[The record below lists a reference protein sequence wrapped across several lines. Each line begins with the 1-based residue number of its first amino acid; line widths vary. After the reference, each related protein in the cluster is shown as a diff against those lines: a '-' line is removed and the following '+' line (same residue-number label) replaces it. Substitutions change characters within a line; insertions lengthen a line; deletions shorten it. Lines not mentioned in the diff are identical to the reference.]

1 MFGLNLP
8 SAIKVITSFALSTI
22 AGKSGNLLSTSEVS
36 LIISFVFYAVFQFL
50 WLVFDSLKTNEE
62 LLDNPFKLPAVFQFK
77 NYTEAIEAAGL
88 GRLII
93 NSLVISTC
101 ATFLNILF
109 ASMCAFVIARHTFWG
124 KNVLFLMITA
134 GILVPL
140 NALIIPYFAIIN
152 FLNLYD
158 TRIGLILVYCA
169 VGLPVSTF
177 ILTEFFRSIP
187 KEIEEASFLDGC
199 NFVARYFR
207 IMLPLALP
215 GLATAGTFQF
225 ILCWNEFIYAMLLTS
240 STEIRTIQFGISY
253 FTNQF
258 FSDYVGMFA
267 AVVVSILP
275 SITVFILFK
284 ERVITGLTA
293 GSVKG

>member
-1 MFGLNLP
+1 MKNNL
-8 SAIKVITSFALSTI
+8 SSKIYFSFKWI
-22 AGKSGNLLSTSEVS
+22 I
-36 LIISFVFYAVFQFL
+36 IISFVLYAIFPFL
-50 WLVFDSLKTNEE
+50 WLILASLKTNAE
-62 LLDNPFKLPAVFQFK
+62 LLDDPFKLPEVFQFK

-88 GRLII
+88 IQLII
-93 NSLVISTC
+93 NSLVISSS
-101 ATFLNILF
+101 ATFLNVLVS
-109 ASMCAFVIARHTFWG
+109 SMCAFAIARHTFWG
-124 KNVLFLMITA
+124 NNVLFLMIA
-134 GILVPL
+134 SGILIPL
-140 NALIIPYFAIIN
+140 NALIIPYYAIN
-152 FLNLYD
+152 NYLHLYD
-158 TRIGLILVYCA
+158 TRTGLILVYCA

-177 ILTEFFRSIP
+177 ILTEFFKSIP
-187 KEIEEASFLDGC
+187 KEIEEASTLDGC
-199 NFVARYFR
+199 NFVSRYFR

-267 AVVVSILP
+267 ALVVSIIP
-275 SITVFILFK
+275 SITVFILFQ

>member
-1 MFGLNLP
+1 MK
-8 SAIKVITSFALSTI
+8 IDLST
-22 AGKSGNLLSTSEVS
+22 NLYFYFKWII
-36 LIISFVFYAVFQFL
+36 IISFVLYAIFPFL
-50 WLVFDSLKTNEE
+50 WLILASLKTNAE
-62 LLDNPFKLPAVFQFK
+62 LLDDPFKLPEVFQFK

-88 GRLII
+88 IQLII
-93 NSLVISTC
+93 NSLIISSS
-101 ATFLNILF
+101 ATFLNVLVS
-109 ASMCAFVIARHTFWG
+109 SMCAFAIARHIFWG
-124 KNVLFLMITA
+124 NNVLFLMIA
-134 GILVPL
+134 SGILIPL
-140 NALIIPYFAIIN
+140 NALIIPYYAIIN
-152 FLNLYD
+152 YLHLYD
-158 TRIGLILVYCA
+158 TRTGLILVYCA

-177 ILTEFFRSIP
+177 ILTEFFKSIP
-187 KEIEEASFLDGC
+187 KEIEEASTLDGC
-199 NFVARYFR
+199 NFVSRYFR

-275 SITVFILFK
+275 SITVFILFQ

>member
-1 MFGLNLP
+1 MQKDLSSNFYFILKL
-8 SAIKVITSFALSTI
+8 VI
-22 AGKSGNLLSTSEVS
+22 
-36 LIISFVFYAVFQFL
+36 IISFVFYAVFPFL
-50 WLVFDSLKTNEE
+50 WLVLASLKTNAE
-62 LLDNPFKLPAVFQFK
+62 LLNNPFTLPEVFQFK
-77 NYTEAIEAAGL
+77 NYSNAIQEAGL

-93 NSLVISTC
+93 NSLVISTS

-109 ASMCAFVIARHTFWG
+109 SSMCAFAIARHTFWG
-124 KNVLFLMITA
+124 NNVLFLMITA

-158 TRIGLILVYCA
+158 TRIGLIIVYCA

-177 ILTEFFRSIP
+177 ILTEFFKSIP
-187 KEIEEASFLDGC
+187 KEIEEASYLDGC
-199 NFVARYFR
+199 NFAARYFK

-240 STEIRTIQFGISY
+240 STDIRTIQFGISY

-267 AVVVSILP
+267 AVVISIIP
-275 SITVFILFK
+275 SITVFILFQEK
-284 ERVITGLTA
+284 VINGLTA

>member
-1 MFGLNLP
+1 MQRD
-8 SAIKVITSFALSTI
+8 LSTNI
-22 AGKSGNLLSTSEVS
+22 YSIIKWII
-36 LIISFVFYAVFQFL
+36 IISFVFYAIFPFL
-50 WLVFDSLKTNEE
+50 WLVLASLKTNAE
-62 LLDNPFKLPAVFQFK
+62 LLDDPFKLPKVFQFK
-77 NYTEAIEAAGL
+77 NYTDAIEAAGL
-88 GRLII
+88 GRLIL
-93 NSLVISTC
+93 NSLVISTS

-109 ASMCAFVIARHTFWG
+109 ASMCAFAIARHIFWG

-152 FLNLYD
+152 YLNLYD
-158 TRIGLILVYCA
+158 TRTGLILVYCA
-169 VGLPVSTF
+169 IGLPVSTF
-177 ILTEFFRSIP
+177 ILTEFFKSIP
-187 KEIEEASFLDGC
+187 KEIEEAAFLDGC
-199 NFVARYFR
+199 NFASRYFR

-240 STEIRTIQFGISY
+240 STDIRTIQFGLSY

-258 FSDYVGMFA
+258 FSDYGGMFA

-275 SITVFILFK
+275 SITVFILFQEK
-284 ERVITGLTA
+284 VISGLTA

>member
-1 MFGLNLP
+1 MKIDLSINFY
-8 SAIKVITSFALSTI
+8 SIFKWVIL
-22 AGKSGNLLSTSEVS
+22 
-36 LIISFVFYAVFQFL
+36 ISFVLYAVFPFL
-50 WLVFDSLKTNEE
+50 WLILASLKTNAE
-62 LLDNPFKLPAVFQFK
+62 LLDDPFALPKVFQFK
-77 NYTEAIEAAGL
+77 NYAEAMEAAGL
-88 GRLII
+88 GQLII
-93 NSLVISTC
+93 NSLVISTS

-109 ASMCAFVIARHTFWG
+109 SSMCAFAIARHTFWG

-158 TRIGLILVYCA
+158 TRLGLILVYCA

-177 ILTEFFRSIP
+177 ILTEFFKSIP

-199 NFVARYFR
+199 NFVSRYFK
-207 IMLPLALP
+207 IMLPLAIP

-267 AVVVSILP
+267 AVVISILP
-275 SITVFILFK
+275 SITVFILFQ

>member
-1 MFGLNLP
+1 MQKDLSSNFYF
-8 SAIKVITSFALSTI
+8 IFKWVI
-22 AGKSGNLLSTSEVS
+22 
-36 LIISFVFYAVFQFL
+36 IISFVFYAVFPFL
-50 WLVFDSLKTNEE
+50 WLVLASLKTNAE
-62 LLDNPFKLPAVFQFK
+62 LLNNPFALPEVFQFK
-77 NYTEAIEAAGL
+77 NYSNAIQEAGL

-93 NSLVISTC
+93 NSLVISTS

-109 ASMCAFVIARHTFWG
+109 SSMCAFAIARHTFWG
-124 KNVLFLMITA
+124 NNILFLMITA

-158 TRIGLILVYCA
+158 TRIGLIIVYCA

-177 ILTEFFRSIP
+177 ILTEFFKSIP
-187 KEIEEASFLDGC
+187 KEIEEASYLDGC
-199 NFVARYFR
+199 NFAARYFK

-240 STEIRTIQFGISY
+240 STDIRTIQFGISY

-267 AVVVSILP
+267 AVVISIIP
-275 SITVFILFK
+275 SITVFILFQEK
-284 ERVITGLTA
+284 VINGLTA

>member
-1 MFGLNLP
+1 MQKDLSSNFYF
-8 SAIKVITSFALSTI
+8 IFKWVI
-22 AGKSGNLLSTSEVS
+22 
-36 LIISFVFYAVFQFL
+36 IISFVFYAVFPFL
-50 WLVFDSLKTNEE
+50 WLVLASLKTNAE
-62 LLDNPFKLPAVFQFK
+62 LLNNPFTLPEVFQFK
-77 NYTEAIEAAGL
+77 NYSNAIQEAGL

-93 NSLVISTC
+93 NSLVISTS

-109 ASMCAFVIARHTFWG
+109 SSMCAFAIARHTFWG
-124 KNVLFLMITA
+124 NNVLFLMITA

-177 ILTEFFRSIP
+177 ILTEFFKSIP

-199 NFVARYFR
+199 NFAARYFK

-225 ILCWNEFIYAMLLTS
+225 ILCWNEFLYAMLLTS
-240 STEIRTIQFGISY
+240 STDIRTIQFGISY

-267 AVVVSILP
+267 AVVISIIP
-275 SITVFILFK
+275 SIAVFVLFQEK
-284 ERVITGLTA
+284 VINGLTA

>member
-1 MFGLNLP
+1 MQRNL
-8 SAIKVITSFALSTI
+8 SANIYSIIKWII
-22 AGKSGNLLSTSEVS
+22 
-36 LIISFVFYAVFQFL
+36 IISFVFYAIIPFL
-50 WLVFDSLKTNEE
+50 WLVLASLKTNAE
-62 LLDNPFKLPAVFQFK
+62 LLDDPNKLPKVFQFK

-88 GRLII
+88 GRLIV
-93 NSLVISTC
+93 NSLVISTI
-101 ATFLNILF
+101 ATFLNILVS
-109 ASMCAFVIARHTFWG
+109 SMCAFAIARHTFWG
-124 KNVLFLMITA
+124 RNVLFLMISG

-158 TRIGLILVYCA
+158 TRTGLILVYSA
-169 VGLPVSTF
+169 IGLPVSTF
-177 ILTEFFRSIP
+177 ILTEFFKSIP
-187 KEIEEASFLDGC
+187 KEIEEAAYLDGC
-199 NFVARYFR
+199 NFVSRYFR

-240 STEIRTIQFGISY
+240 STDIRTIQFGISY

-275 SITVFILFK
+275 SITVFILFQEK
-284 ERVITGLTA
+284 VISGLTA

>member
-1 MFGLNLP
+1 MQKDLSSNFYF
-8 SAIKVITSFALSTI
+8 IFKWVI
-22 AGKSGNLLSTSEVS
+22 
-36 LIISFVFYAVFQFL
+36 IISFVFYAVFPFL
-50 WLVFDSLKTNEE
+50 WLVLASLKTNAE
-62 LLDNPFKLPAVFQFK
+62 LLNNPFTLPEVFQFK
-77 NYTEAIEAAGL
+77 NYSNAIQEAGL

-93 NSLVISTC
+93 NSLVISTS

-109 ASMCAFVIARHTFWG
+109 SSMCAFAIARHTFWG
-124 KNVLFLMITA
+124 NNVLFLMITA

-158 TRIGLILVYCA
+158 TRIGLIIVYCA

-177 ILTEFFRSIP
+177 ILTEFFKSIP
-187 KEIEEASFLDGC
+187 KEIEEASYLDGC
-199 NFVARYFR
+199 NFAARYFK

-240 STEIRTIQFGISY
+240 STDIRTIQFGISY

-267 AVVVSILP
+267 AVVISIIP
-275 SITVFILFK
+275 SITVFVLFQEK
-284 ERVITGLTA
+284 VINGLTA

>member
-1 MFGLNLP
+1 MQKDLSSNFYF
-8 SAIKVITSFALSTI
+8 IFKWVI
-22 AGKSGNLLSTSEVS
+22 
-36 LIISFVFYAVFQFL
+36 IISFVFYAVFPFL
-50 WLVFDSLKTNEE
+50 WLVLASLKTNAE
-62 LLDNPFKLPAVFQFK
+62 LLNNPFTLPEVFQFN
-77 NYTEAIEAAGL
+77 NYSNAIQEAGL

-93 NSLVISTC
+93 NSLVISTS

-109 ASMCAFVIARHTFWG
+109 SSMCAFAIARHTFWG
-124 KNVLFLMITA
+124 NNVLFLMITA

-158 TRIGLILVYCA
+158 TRIGLIIVYCA

-177 ILTEFFRSIP
+177 ILTEFFKSIP
-187 KEIEEASFLDGC
+187 KEIEEASYLDGC
-199 NFVARYFR
+199 NFAARYFK

-240 STEIRTIQFGISY
+240 STDIRTIQFGISY

-267 AVVVSILP
+267 AVVISIIP
-275 SITVFILFK
+275 SITVFILFHEK
-284 ERVITGLTA
+284 VINGLTA

>member
-1 MFGLNLP
+1 MQRD
-8 SAIKVITSFALSTI
+8 LSTNI
-22 AGKSGNLLSTSEVS
+22 YSIIKWII
-36 LIISFVFYAVFQFL
+36 IISFVFYAIFPFL
-50 WLVFDSLKTNEE
+50 WLVLASLKTNAE
-62 LLDNPFKLPAVFQFK
+62 LLDDPFKLPKVFQFK
-77 NYTEAIEAAGL
+77 NYTDAIEAAGL

-93 NSLVISTC
+93 NSLVISTS

-109 ASMCAFVIARHTFWG
+109 SSMVAFAIARHTFWG
-124 KNVLFLMITA
+124 RNVLFLTISA

-152 FLNLYD
+152 YLNLYD
-158 TRIGLILVYCA
+158 TRTGLILVYCA
-169 VGLPVSTF
+169 IGLPVSTF

-187 KEIEEASFLDGC
+187 KEIEEASYLDGC
-199 NFVARYFR
+199 NFVSRYFR

-240 STEIRTIQFGISY
+240 STDIRTIQFGISY

-275 SITVFILFK
+275 SITVFILFQEK
-284 ERVITGLTA
+284 VISGLTA

>member
-1 MFGLNLP
+1 VRLIINMQRDLSINFY
-8 SAIKVITSFALSTI
+8 SIFKWVI
-22 AGKSGNLLSTSEVS
+22 
-36 LIISFVFYAVFQFL
+36 IISFVLYAVFPFL
-50 WLVFDSLKTNEE
+50 WLVLASLKTNAE
-62 LLDNPFKLPAVFQFK
+62 LLDDPFALPAVFQFK
-77 NYTEAIEAAGL
+77 NYTDAMEAAGL
-88 GRLII
+88 GQLII
-93 NSLVISTC
+93 NSLVISTS

-109 ASMCAFVIARHTFWG
+109 SSMCAFAIARHTFWG

-158 TRIGLILVYCA
+158 TRLGLVLVYCA

-177 ILTEFFRSIP
+177 ILTEFFKSIP

-199 NFVARYFR
+199 NFLSRYFK
-207 IMLPLALP
+207 IMLPLAIP

-267 AVVVSILP
+267 AVVISILP
-275 SITVFILFK
+275 SITVFILFQ

>member
-1 MFGLNLP
+1 MKRDL
-8 SAIKVITSFALSTI
+8 SANFYFIFKWVI
-22 AGKSGNLLSTSEVS
+22 
-36 LIISFVFYAVFQFL
+36 IISFVFYAVFPFL
-50 WLVFDSLKTNEE
+50 WLVFASLKTNAE

-109 ASMCAFVIARHTFWG
+109 ASMCAFAIARHTFWG

-169 VGLPVSTF
+169 IGLPVSTF

-187 KEIEEASFLDGC
+187 KEIDAASFLDGC

-207 IMLPLALP
+207 IMLTLALP
-215 GLATAGTFQF
+215 GLATAGTFLF
-225 ILCWNEFIYAMLLTS
+225 ILCWNEIIYAMLLTS

-267 AVVVSILP
+267 AGVVSILP
-275 SITVFILFK
+275 SITVFILFQ

>member
-1 MFGLNLP
+1 MK
-8 SAIKVITSFALSTI
+8 IDLS
-22 AGKSGNLLSTSEVS
+22 
-36 LIISFVFYAVFQFL
+36 
-50 WLVFDSLKTNEE
+50 D
-62 LLDNPFKLPAVFQFK
+62 DPFKLPEVFQFK

-88 GRLII
+88 IQLII
-93 NSLVISTC
+93 NSLIISSS
-101 ATFLNILF
+101 ATFLNVLVS
-109 ASMCAFVIARHTFWG
+109 SMCAFAIARHIFWG
-124 KNVLFLMITA
+124 NNVLFLMIA
-134 GILVPL
+134 SGILIPL
-140 NALIIPYFAIIN
+140 NALIIPYYAIIN
-152 FLNLYD
+152 YLHLYD
-158 TRIGLILVYCA
+158 TRTGLILVYCA

-177 ILTEFFRSIP
+177 ILTEFFKSIP
-187 KEIEEASFLDGC
+187 KEIEEASTLDGC
-199 NFVARYFR
+199 NFVSRYFR
-207 IMLPLALP
+207 IMLPLAIP
-215 GLATAGTFQF
+215 GLMTAGTFQF

-275 SITVFILFK
+275 SITVFILFQ

>member
-1 MFGLNLP
+1 MQKDLSSNFYF
-8 SAIKVITSFALSTI
+8 IFKWVI
-22 AGKSGNLLSTSEVS
+22 
-36 LIISFVFYAVFQFL
+36 IISFVFYAVFPFL
-50 WLVFDSLKTNEE
+50 WLVLASLKTNAE
-62 LLDNPFKLPAVFQFK
+62 LLNNPFTLPEVFQFK
-77 NYTEAIEAAGL
+77 NYSNAIEEAGL
-88 GRLII
+88 GKLII
-93 NSLVISTC
+93 NSLIISTS

-109 ASMCAFVIARHTFWG
+109 SSMCAFAIARHTFWG
-124 KNVLFLMITA
+124 NNVLFLMITA

-158 TRIGLILVYCA
+158 TRIGLIIVYCA

-177 ILTEFFRSIP
+177 ILTEFFKSIP
-187 KEIEEASFLDGC
+187 KEIEEASYLDGC
-199 NFVARYFR
+199 NFASRYFK

-240 STEIRTIQFGISY
+240 STDIRTIQFGISY

-267 AVVVSILP
+267 AVVISIIP
-275 SITVFILFK
+275 SITVFILFQEK
-284 ERVITGLTA
+284 VINGLTA

>member
-1 MFGLNLP
+1 MQKDLSSKFYF
-8 SAIKVITSFALSTI
+8 IFKWVI
-22 AGKSGNLLSTSEVS
+22 
-36 LIISFVFYAVFQFL
+36 IISFVFYAVFPFL
-50 WLVFDSLKTNEE
+50 WLVLASLKTNAE
-62 LLDNPFKLPAVFQFK
+62 LLNNPFTLPEVFQFK
-77 NYTEAIEAAGL
+77 NYSNAIQEAGL
-88 GRLII
+88 GKLII
-93 NSLVISTC
+93 NSLIISTS

-109 ASMCAFVIARHTFWG
+109 SSMCAFAIARHTFWG
-124 KNVLFLMITA
+124 NNVLFLMITA

-177 ILTEFFRSIP
+177 ILTEFFKSIP

-199 NFVARYFR
+199 NFAARYFK

-240 STEIRTIQFGISY
+240 STDIRTIQFGISY

-267 AVVVSILP
+267 AVVISIIP
-275 SITVFILFK
+275 SIAVFVLFQEK
-284 ERVITGLTA
+284 VINGLTA

>member
-1 MFGLNLP
+1 MRLT
-8 SAIKVITSFALSTI
+8 IKMQKDLSSNFYFIFKWVI
-22 AGKSGNLLSTSEVS
+22 
-36 LIISFVFYAVFQFL
+36 IISFVFYAVFPFL
-50 WLVFDSLKTNEE
+50 WLVLASLKTNAE
-62 LLDNPFKLPAVFQFK
+62 LLNNPFTLPEVFQFK
-77 NYTEAIEAAGL
+77 NYSNAIQEAGL

-93 NSLVISTC
+93 NSLVISTS

-109 ASMCAFVIARHTFWG
+109 SSMCAFAIARHTFWG
-124 KNVLFLMITA
+124 NNVLFLMISA

-177 ILTEFFRSIP
+177 ILTEFFKSIP
-187 KEIEEASFLDGC
+187 KEIEEASYLDGC
-199 NFVARYFR
+199 NFAARYFK

-240 STEIRTIQFGISY
+240 STDIRTIQFGISY

-267 AVVVSILP
+267 AVVISIIP
-275 SITVFILFK
+275 SITVFILFQEK
-284 ERVITGLTA
+284 VINGLTA

>member
-1 MFGLNLP
+1 MQKDLSSNFYF
-8 SAIKVITSFALSTI
+8 IFKWVI
-22 AGKSGNLLSTSEVS
+22 
-36 LIISFVFYAVFQFL
+36 IISFVFYAVFPFL
-50 WLVFDSLKTNEE
+50 WLVLASLNTNAE
-62 LLDNPFKLPAVFQFK
+62 LLNNPFTLPEVFQFK
-77 NYTEAIEAAGL
+77 NYSNAIQEAGL

-93 NSLVISTC
+93 NSLVISTS

-109 ASMCAFVIARHTFWG
+109 SSMCAFAIARHTFWG
-124 KNVLFLMITA
+124 NNVLFLMITA

-177 ILTEFFRSIP
+177 ILTEFFKSIP
-187 KEIEEASFLDGC
+187 KEIEEASYLDGC
-199 NFVARYFR
+199 NFASRYFK

-240 STEIRTIQFGISY
+240 STDIRTIQFGISY

-267 AVVVSILP
+267 AVVISIIP
-275 SITVFILFK
+275 SITVFILFQEK
-284 ERVITGLTA
+284 VINGLTA

>member
-1 MFGLNLP
+1 MQKDLSSNFYFLF
-8 SAIKVITSFALSTI
+8 KWVI
-22 AGKSGNLLSTSEVS
+22 
-36 LIISFVFYAVFQFL
+36 IISFLFYAVFPFL
-50 WLVFDSLKTNEE
+50 WLVLASLKTNAE
-62 LLDNPFKLPAVFQFK
+62 LLNNPFTLPEVFQFK
-77 NYTEAIEAAGL
+77 NYSNAIQEAGL

-93 NSLVISTC
+93 NSLVISTS

-109 ASMCAFVIARHTFWG
+109 SSMCAFAIARHTFWG
-124 KNVLFLMITA
+124 NNVLFLMITA

-158 TRIGLILVYCA
+158 TRIGLIMVYCA

-177 ILTEFFRSIP
+177 ILTEFFKSIP
-187 KEIEEASFLDGC
+187 KEIEEASYLDGC
-199 NFVARYFR
+199 NFAARYFK

-240 STEIRTIQFGISY
+240 STDIRTIQFGISY

-267 AVVVSILP
+267 AVVISIIP
-275 SITVFILFK
+275 SITVFILFQEK
-284 ERVITGLTA
+284 VINGLTA

>member
-1 MFGLNLP
+1 MKPTINMQKDLSSNFYF
-8 SAIKVITSFALSTI
+8 IFKWVI
-22 AGKSGNLLSTSEVS
+22 
-36 LIISFVFYAVFQFL
+36 IISFVFYAVFPFL
-50 WLVFDSLKTNEE
+50 WLVLASLKTNAE
-62 LLDNPFKLPAVFQFK
+62 LLNNPFTLPEVFQFK
-77 NYTEAIEAAGL
+77 NYSNAIQEAGL
-88 GRLII
+88 GKLII
-93 NSLVISTC
+93 NSLIISTS

-109 ASMCAFVIARHTFWG
+109 SSMCAFAIARHTFWG
-124 KNVLFLMITA
+124 NNVLFLMITA

-177 ILTEFFRSIP
+177 ILTEFFKSIP
-187 KEIEEASFLDGC
+187 KEIEEASYLDGC
-199 NFVARYFR
+199 NFAARYFK

-240 STEIRTIQFGISY
+240 STDIRTIQFGISY

-267 AVVVSILP
+267 AVVISIIP
-275 SITVFILFK
+275 SITVFVLFQEK
-284 ERVITGLTA
+284 VINGLTA

>member
-1 MFGLNLP
+1 MQR
-8 SAIKVITSFALSTI
+8 
-22 AGKSGNLLSTSEVS
+22 EVS
-36 LIISFVFYAVFQFL
+36 TNIYSLIKWIIIISFVFYAIFPFL
-50 WLVFDSLKTNEE
+50 WLVLASLKTNAE
-62 LLDNPFKLPAVFQFK
+62 LLDDPFKLPKVFQFK
-77 NYTEAIEAAGL
+77 NYTDAIEAAGL

-93 NSLVISTC
+93 NSLVISTS

-109 ASMCAFVIARHTFWG
+109 SSMCAFAIARHTFWG
-124 KNVLFLMITA
+124 RNVLFLTISA

-152 FLNLYD
+152 YLNLYD
-158 TRIGLILVYCA
+158 TRTGLILVYCA
-169 VGLPVSTF
+169 IGLPVSTF

-187 KEIEEASFLDGC
+187 KEIEEAAFLDGC
-199 NFVARYFR
+199 NFASRYFR

-240 STEIRTIQFGISY
+240 STDIRTIQFGISY

-275 SITVFILFK
+275 SITVFIFFQEK
-284 ERVITGLTA
+284 VISGLTA